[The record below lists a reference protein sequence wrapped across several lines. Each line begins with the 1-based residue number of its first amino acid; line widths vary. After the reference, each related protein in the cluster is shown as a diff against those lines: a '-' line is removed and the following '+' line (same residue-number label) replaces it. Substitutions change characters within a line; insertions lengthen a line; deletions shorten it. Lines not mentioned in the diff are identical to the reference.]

1 MRIPKPPAAFRCSSH
16 PSFMPNTN
24 PAKMKN
30 PPQSPAL
37 SGFQPQ
43 NHPLDSTKTQKS
55 FRRSHYEVCFARIA
69 HTASAA
75 RGAQDSAQAAAAVSE
90 ALWPVARHPAREHRS
105 RRGGSF
111 GGERVGGRVAGF
123 SRWRHELEPVAA
135 GVLIREDARRPLR
148 DLRQRGGGGVG
159 GIVRQR
165 LPARAVRRVEPEG
178 RREVVDPGFLRVGVV
193 AVLALLEEA
202 LRHHL
207 AGERGAILLFGDLV
221 EVLAERVEASR
232 ARPYI
237 PPTPRRAFESY
248 WRQHPIR
255 ADKLARA
262 LAALSGAP

>member
-1 MRIPKPPAAFRCSSH
+1 MNGHIP
-16 PSFMPNTN
+16 PNVASPT
-24 PAKMKN
+24 PEIGLL
-30 PPQSPAL
+30 QSRHFL
-37 SGFQPQ
+37 HF
-43 NHPLDSTKTQKS
+43 L
-55 FRRSHYEVCFARIA
+55 FVE
-69 HTASAA
+69 
-75 RGAQDSAQAAAAVSE
+75 
-90 ALWPVARHPAREHRS
+90 ARH
-105 RRGGSF
+105 RRT
-111 GGERVGGRVAGF
+111 AD
-123 SRWRHELEPVAA
+123 
-135 GVLIREDARRPLR
+135 DALH
-148 DLRQRGGGGVG
+148 LRQRGGGGVG

-237 PPTPRRAFESY
+237 PPTPRRAVESY

-262 LAALSGAP
+262 LAALSGAPEGWVWQISSGARHPRPP